1 MKSMPAAAAF
11 KIVQEFDAPP
21 EKVFDAWLDP
31 ALIRRWMFAR
41 EEIFAVKLDPRP
53 GGKFSIIETSSEGN
67 VDHFGEFRKI
77 ERPSLLV
84 FTLSV
89 PLHFPGSTIVRVELA
104 PRDDGGC
111 VMIFSQTGVPKEVTE
126 ESWREMFMFLAIVLK
141 STAA

>member
-1 MKSMPAAAAF
+1 MPAPAF
-11 KIVQEFDAPP
+11 KIIQEFDASP

-41 EEIFAVKLDPRP
+41 EEIFAVKLDPKP

-67 VDHFGEFRKI
+67 VDHFGEYRKI

-89 PLHFPGSTIVRVELA
+89 PLHFSGSTLVRVELS
-104 PRDDGGC
+104 PRDGGC
-111 VMIFSQTGVPKEVTE
+111 VMIFTQTGVSKEVTGE
-126 ESWREMFMFLAIVLK
+126 AWEEMFMFLAIVLK
-141 STAA
+141 NTAA